1 MYGEKPDDTTNKD
14 NVLLEGE
21 AELETSRMLV
31 VY

>member
-1 MYGEKPDDTTNKD
+1 MYGEKPEETNNND

-21 AELETSRMLV
+21 AEIETSRMLV